1 MPRMRAPNIV
11 AVSALLLLVPACGTK
26 RSAPQPAAPQ
36 TPAPPAFDA
45 QPAPPA
51 TATAPLAAPPA
62 SPPPAA
68 AAPVCAVAPVAVEA
82 EGEAMRAVLRGQ
94 VGSIQRCYEKA
105 LQRDPNLAGTL
116 EITVALDARGAVG
129 SVKVGGTLGSAEVDT
144 CIEAAVRPLCF
155 PPPHNGVAQ
164 LMYPLTLGT
173 KR

>member
-1 MPRMRAPNIV
+1 MAF
-11 AVSALLLLVPACGTK
+11 AA
-26 RSAPQPAAPQ
+26 QPAAAPAPAPVAAPLASP
-36 TPAPPAFDA
+36 TPA
-45 QPAPPA
+45 
-51 TATAPLAAPPA
+51 AAPPA
-62 SPPPAA
+62 
-68 AAPVCAVAPVAVEA
+68 CAVAPVAVEA

-94 VGSIQRCYEKA
+94 VGAIQRCYEKS

-129 SVKVGGTLGSAEVDT
+129 SVKVDGTLGSAEVAA
-144 CIEAAVRPLCF
+144 CVEAAVRPLCF